1 MSSFE
6 VGTYNK
12 YYTMDKQPMKKELVT
27 MAIAITLYGFWRV
40 ILSSCSV

>member
-12 YYTMDKQPMKKELVT
+12 YYTMDKHSVKKELVT
-27 MAIAITLYGFWRV
+27 MMIDKCQGLN
-40 ILSSCSV
+40 CN